1 MVAIDYVLIVV
12 LGLSTII
19 SLFRGFFK
27 EAVSLGTWVVALW
40 VAWKLG
46 PSFSSNL
53 EPWLS
58 TSVLRLWA
66 ARILL
71 VMAVLIAGGLLGRF
85 FGIVLENTG
94 LSGTDRSI
102 GMVFGFARGVILTGL
117 LVMVLELLG
126 FDETGWWRESKLIPY
141 AAPVAKIIRHAADD
155 GLELLEEI
163 ESSEDI
169 PVPETGLAI

>member
-19 SLFRGFFK
+19 SLFRGFFR
-27 EAVSLGTWVVALW
+27 EAVSLGTWVAALW

-46 PSFSSNL
+46 PQIATYL

-58 TSVLRLWA
+58 TSVLRLWT
-66 ARILL
+66 AR
-71 VMAVLIAGGLLGRF
+71 VLIVIGMLLAGGLLGWF
-85 FGIVLENTG
+85 FGLMLESTG

-102 GMVFGFARGVILTGL
+102 GMVFGFARGVILAGL

-126 FDETGWWRESKLIPY
+126 FNETGWWQESKLIPY
-141 AAPVAKIIRHAADD
+141 AAPVAEIIRHAADD
-155 GLELLEEI
+155 GLELLEEL
-163 ESSEDI
+163 EDQKEA
-169 PVPETGLAI
+169 PAAGTGFAI